1 MTTLTKVIIGVVL
14 SILLSSCSFISG
26 VNGNGNVT
34 NETITLQSNF
44 NKIDAVFNMPQGE
57 PVFTKTNIRLR
68 SLINNLKP
76 NSNLILLSMYMLPEN
91 KIIRNEVI
99 AKMIKKKIKLHLV
112 FEKTI
117 INKAKDFKKIN
128 ETLKLNK
135 FSQ

>member
-1 MTTLTKVIIGVVL
+1 MKSPTKLNCYCYIMNKSFGDYYLPTRFQYIIL
-14 SILLSSCSFISG
+14 R
-26 VNGNGNVT
+26 
-34 NETITLQSNF
+34 EYF